1 MGEMRVSIP
10 NERLHD
16 MIGVDIGGESV
27 ISGGH

>member
-16 MIGVDIGGESV
+16 MIVDIGGESV